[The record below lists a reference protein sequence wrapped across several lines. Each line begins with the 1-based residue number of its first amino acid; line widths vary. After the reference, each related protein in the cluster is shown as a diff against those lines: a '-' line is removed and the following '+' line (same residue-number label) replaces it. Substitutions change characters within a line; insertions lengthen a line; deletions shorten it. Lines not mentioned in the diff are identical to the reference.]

1 MKLSFL
7 SLLSLLSS
15 AATTLAA
22 PTDTATGVT
31 ADNANDGPPSWR
43 RDIEAASG
51 VTADNAN
58 DGPPSWRRD
67 IDARSLHDPAS
78 NPTRRQ
84 NGNPNT
90 EATLQAWRF
99 DPNCAPGPGF
109 NFLWFPVSWTSA
121 NAPNGAC
128 HEFWEGGQRRDILSV
143 MATGGWRGTCRL
155 RMYQNPGCTGSFA
168 LQTPGVCGNRGGAPI
183 ASFNVVC

>member
-22 PTDTATGVT
+22 PTDAAAEVA

-43 RDIEAASG
+43 RDTIRIEAK
-51 VTADNAN
+51 DLQ
-58 DGPPSWRRD
+58 DPS
-67 IDARSLHDPAS
+67 SL
-78 NPTRRQ
+78 TRRQ
-84 NGNPNT
+84 TGNPNT

-99 DPNCAPGPGF
+99 DPNCSPGPGF
-109 NFLWFPVSWTSA
+109 NFLWFPVGWTAA
-121 NAPNGAC
+121 NNPSGAC
-128 HEFWEGGQRRDILSV
+128 HEFFEGGQRREILSV
-143 MATGGWRGTCRL
+143 MATGNWGGGCRL
-155 RMYQNPGCTGSFA
+155 RMYQNPGCTGSFS
-168 LQTPGVCGNRGGAPI
+168 LQTPGSCGNRAGAPI